1 MNCGTSQGHD
11 LAETI
16 RQATFRMHWRYQN
29 MNYDFEM
36 DNLMLSILSRI
47 NGKRTIRN
55 ILLDTATD
63 LGIEDITRLSTSWAL
78 LFHRMCGV
86 HKMALTVRGG
96 KDVC

>member
-1 MNCGTSQGHD
+1 
-11 LAETI
+11 
-16 RQATFRMHWRYQN
+16 

-47 NGKRTIRN
+47 NGKRTVRN